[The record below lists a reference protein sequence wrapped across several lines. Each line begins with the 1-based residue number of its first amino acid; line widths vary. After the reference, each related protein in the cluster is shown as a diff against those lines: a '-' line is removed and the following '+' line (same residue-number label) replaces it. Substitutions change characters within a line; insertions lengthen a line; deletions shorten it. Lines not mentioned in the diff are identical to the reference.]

1 MLHTLADLMLIVCW
15 LLDFVDWWLERN
27 FYFVVFY
34 SYFFPSGGMSS
45 EGNIKVVGT
54 TVLLSKRSRATYKS
68 HLTKLEKDITKF
80 FKWLSIY
87 FIPRK
92 QNRLKTMF
100 LNKMNLLKNFAMKF
114 RINSNSLRAI
124 NLKMR

>member
-1 MLHTLADLMLIVCW
+1 MLIVCW

-27 FYFVVFY
+27 LYFVVFY
-34 SYFFPSGGMSS
+34 SYFFPSGRMSS

-54 TVLLSKRSRATYKS
+54 TVLLLKRSRATYKS

-100 LNKMNLLKNFAMKF
+100 LNKMNLLKNLAMKF